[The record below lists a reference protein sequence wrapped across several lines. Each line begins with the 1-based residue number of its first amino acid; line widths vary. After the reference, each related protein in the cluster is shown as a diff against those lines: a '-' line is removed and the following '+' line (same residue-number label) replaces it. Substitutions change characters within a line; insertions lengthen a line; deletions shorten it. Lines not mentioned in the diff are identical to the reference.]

1 MKDKAQEKQCEFNN
15 FKRARY
21 FHGMLLSDRD
31 FREEQNY
38 HREKHK
44 LANKMLH
51 GWGIVCGLGLEWEK
65 GKKWITVTPGMAL
78 DCHGN
83 EIVVCD
89 PVKLDLETL
98 LCPPRPA
105 APSDDPCRKVEEG
118 SKTYYLTIGYEERM
132 IDPVSVYAPGGGCE
146 EETCEH
152 SRWQE
157 GFCLQLEGNLPS
169 AHRVQHIDPSLFK
182 RLRECEPSDVDCHK
196 NKVAEFMAHRD
207 PNNANT
213 KNYGDFCRV
222 PPSCPPCCPEVH
234 HLVLATVAL
243 LESAGKKTIEK
254 ITLADRQYVLTPG
267 MLQYLFLS
275 LFGGATSFQAVFLG
289 LEEFFKAAKKAN
301 ENADIKTLLTNPV
314 AALCKI
320 GEQYGKADEE
330 TGNREAAGRQSLQS
344 AAEVAAAPAPEVDA
358 PAAEGPNGDK
368 AKKAKG
374 SKK

>member
-1 MKDKAQEKQCEFNN
+1 MKDRAQEKQCEFNN

-31 FREEQNY
+31 FRDEQSY
-38 HREKHK
+38 HREKRK

-51 GWGIVCGLGLEWEK
+51 GWGIVCGLGLEWEE

-98 LCPPRPA
+98 LCPPRTA
-105 APSDDPCRKVEEG
+105 ALPEDPCREVTAEG
-118 SKTYYLTIGYEERM
+118 KTYYLTIGYEERM

-146 EETCEH
+146 EKTCEH

-157 GFCLQLEGNLPS
+157 GFCLQLESNMPAS
-169 AHRVQHIDPSLFK
+169 PQVRHIDPSLYE
-182 RLRECEPSDVDCHK
+182 RLKKCKPEDVNCHK
-196 NKVAEFMAHRD
+196 NKVTEFSANRD
-207 PNNANT
+207 PGDAST
-213 KNYGDFCRV
+213 KNNGDFCFV
-222 PPSCPPCCPEVH
+222 PPPCPACCPEVH
-234 HLVLATVAL
+234 HLVLGTVTIA
-243 LESAGKKTIEK
+243 ESAGKKTIEK

-267 MLQYLFLS
+267 MLQYLFVS
-275 LFGGATSFQAVFLG
+275 LFGGAPNFQAVFLG
-289 LEEFFKAAKKAN
+289 LEEFFKTAKRAN
-301 ENADIKTLLTNPV
+301 ENADIKTLLTNPI

-330 TGNREAAGRQSLQS
+330 TGNKGAGGRQTLQTAVEVAAVPGS
-344 AAEVAAAPAPEVDA
+344 EVESAAAEV
-358 PAAEGPNGDK
+358 PNGDK

-374 SKK
+374 GKK